1 MHELLNNLTGK
12 LPHTLTNDYLFH
24 IVFQDNEKILKNL
37 ISCLLS
43 IPISD
48 ITHIHVENPIL
59 PGDKIDEKEFILDL
73 LLILNHNKKIHIE
86 MQVRFQKFWAE
97 RSLAYICRA
106 FNSLETGDSYEKIS
120 PVIHIGILSFTLFP
134 NHPEFY
140 SKYQLLNL
148 KTHKPYSDKLQIN
161 VLDLTQEKLATQ
173 EDIDSGLLYWAM
185 LFKAKTWEEIKM
197 LAKENEIFED
207 VAVSMART
215 LSDRELELRSWA
227 RDFYERDKISTY
239 KEGVSDGRESMATLG
254 LKLQEQNR
262 MPDFIKCLQ
271 DMEYCEKLMEELEIK
286 TN

>member
-59 PGDKIDEKEFILDL
+59 PGDKVDEKEFILDL

-227 RDFYERDKISTY
+227 RDFMNVIKFPPIRKAL
-239 KEGVSDGRESMATLG
+239 ATVENLWQPSG
-254 LKLQEQNR
+254 
-262 MPDFIKCLQ
+262 
-271 DMEYCEKLMEELEIK
+271 
-286 TN
+286 

>member
-59 PGDKIDEKEFILDL
+59 PGDKVDEKEFILDL

-271 DMEYCEKLMEELEIK
+271 DMEYCEKLMEELGIK

>member
-43 IPISD
+43 VPISD

-59 PGDKIDEKEFILDL
+59 PGDKVDEKEFILDL